1 MAETSLTILNRCVFL
16 WRSTECSGFTELH
29 KYVLLL
35 DSNSFRDVKWWLVK
49 MKHPRTLQNI
59 DRIQWSLMETA
70 AQVTTTS
77 YEWWV
82 TCGHLGTT
90 ASTTK
95 AQSSSSHWFCTDR
108 TSIHTQTSY
117 RQTVST
123 WVQTSKT
130 PRSSSINILQQQHHL
145 HFTSQ
150 SHNDTML
157 FTSASSHQ
165 MERFYSILYLLLH
178 FTHIY
183 PEHIRTGLEKD
194 APKQTQLSGQ
204 NIK

>member
-1 MAETSLTILNRCVFL
+1 MAEASLTILDRCVFL

-49 MKHPRTLQNI
+49 MKHPHTLQNI

-145 HFTSQ
+145 HFTS
-150 SHNDTML
+150 HRVTMTPCCL
-157 FTSASSHQ
+157 HLH
-165 MERFYSILYLLLH
+165 RHIRWKDSILFYICCFILH
-178 FTHIY
+178 TFTQN
-183 PEHIRTGLEKD
+183 T
-194 APKQTQLSGQ
+194 SGQ
-204 NIK
+204 VWKRTHQNRLNCQDKT